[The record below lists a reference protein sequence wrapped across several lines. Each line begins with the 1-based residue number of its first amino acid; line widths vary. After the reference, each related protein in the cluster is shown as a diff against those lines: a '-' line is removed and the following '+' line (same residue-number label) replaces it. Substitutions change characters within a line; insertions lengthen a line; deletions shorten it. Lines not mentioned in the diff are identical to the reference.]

1 MDVYG
6 VIRKKERH
14 FATGTW
20 PIEFDEDFSCRT
32 TVQFREGMVLLSS

>member
-20 PIEFDEDFSCRT
+20 PIEFEDFSCRT